1 MSSINN
7 VFTLEQ
13 MVMLT
18 SGVGKSF
25 KVLMK
30 LQQLAVSLMCKIQF
44 TNGRAMMCFV
54 LNEKSVT
61 DNYGNLLFGSESSN
75 LKITNKL
82 TLIKSGA
89 TTYFVQIDENG
100 KKLCKVYF
108 GNFATLTDT
117 YSDLSKKLS
126 VIEAKEIHEFENCIF
141 QFVLRK
147 EPECSNLIS
156 YPQIVTNMNYFDAI
170 MSACSNPDF
179 NFDFVILLQDGRVFR
194 LTLIQD
200 CLRVAGSH
208 IEMYTNRS
216 TVSGPLNTAN
226 LTEFLIINKDG
237 IRYFK
242 NTKILVNSETKKS
255 VPVIRDNYSSNYF
268 IQYTDE
274 IKCNYQ
280 ILSGTISNIERD
292 KTSKIEVAVKAILIE
307 RHK

>member
-89 TTYFVQIDENG
+89 TTYFVQIYENG

-108 GNFATLTDT
+108 GNFTTLTD
-117 YSDLSKKLS
+117 
-126 VIEAKEIHEFENCIF
+126 N
-141 QFVLRK
+141 
-147 EPECSNLIS
+147 
-156 YPQIVTNMNYFDAI
+156 
-170 MSACSNPDF
+170 
-179 NFDFVILLQDGRVFR
+179 
-194 LTLIQD
+194 
-200 CLRVAGSH
+200 
-208 IEMYTNRS
+208 
-216 TVSGPLNTAN
+216 
-226 LTEFLIINKDG
+226 
-237 IRYFK
+237 
-242 NTKILVNSETKKS
+242 
-255 VPVIRDNYSSNYF
+255 
-268 IQYTDE
+268 
-274 IKCNYQ
+274 
-280 ILSGTISNIERD
+280 
-292 KTSKIEVAVKAILIE
+292 
-307 RHK
+307 